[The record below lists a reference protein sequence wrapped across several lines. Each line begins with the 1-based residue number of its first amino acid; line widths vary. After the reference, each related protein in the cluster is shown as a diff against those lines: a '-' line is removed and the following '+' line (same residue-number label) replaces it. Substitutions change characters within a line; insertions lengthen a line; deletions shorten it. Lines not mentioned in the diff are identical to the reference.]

1 MKNRRYKFHVPKLK
15 VINII
20 SRTVLELKLLIQ
32 FHTPKPNS
40 NTFLPQKDDFIIFT
54 CNNSIV
60 TYIVKEVQKER
71 YS

>member
-1 MKNRRYKFHVPKLK
+1 MYRIEDKTFNTIPF
-15 VINII
+15 
-20 SRTVLELKLLIQ
+20 T
-32 FHTPKPNS
+32 KPNF
-40 NTFLPQKDDFIIFT
+40 NTFFHQKDDFIIFT